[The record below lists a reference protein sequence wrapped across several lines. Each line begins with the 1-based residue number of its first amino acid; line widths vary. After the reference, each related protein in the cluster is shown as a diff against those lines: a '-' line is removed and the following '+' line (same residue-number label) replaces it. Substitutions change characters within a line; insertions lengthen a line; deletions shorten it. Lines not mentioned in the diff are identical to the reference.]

1 MALLPLCS
9 AVSQRFQQEPFLLPA
24 LFRLVVAA
32 QRRTAGESQSQ
43 ASQQSSG
50 SSSQNGGNSGNSGT
64 SGNSGN
70 SGNEGWVEQVGAM
83 AGCPILLS
91 NAESLDG
98 LDRKNR
104 ETVLLARVAASLWLR
119 AVVEVFADC
128 PQSVVRFKVSVLAGN
143 EAKIS
148 QRLAALR
155 DLEGNLAPLL
165 ALYGLPFVPAG
176 MEGAGKSGK
185 PGEAKPREKKS
196 GLRASPF
203 PPSVCVLLT

>member
-24 LFRLVVAA
+24 LFRLVAAA

-43 ASQQSSG
+43 ASEQSG
-50 SSSQNGGNSGNSGT
+50 ASQN

-104 ETVLLARVAASLWLR
+104 ETVLLSRVAASLWLR

-128 PQSVVRFKVSVLAGN
+128 PQSVVRFKVGVLAGN
-143 EAKIS
+143 ERRFRSVWRHCATWREIS
-148 QRLAALR
+148 RRFWRSTDSPSSPREWRAPETAGNRATQNRGKKRARRALR
-155 DLEGNLAPLL
+155 RSRRRCA
-165 ALYGLPFVPAG
+165 F
-176 MEGAGKSGK
+176 
-185 PGEAKPREKKS
+185 
-196 GLRASPF
+196 
-203 PPSVCVLLT
+203 C

>member
-50 SSSQNGGNSGNSGT
+50 SSSQNGGNSGNSG
-64 SGNSGN
+64 N

-104 ETVLLARVAASLWLR
+104 ETVLLARAAASLWLR

-185 PGEAKPREKKS
+185 SSDAKPREKKS

>member
-1 MALLPLCS
+1 M
-9 AVSQRFQQEPFLLPA
+9 
-24 LFRLVVAA
+24 
-32 QRRTAGESQSQ
+32 
-43 ASQQSSG
+43 
-50 SSSQNGGNSGNSGT
+50 
-64 SGNSGN
+64 
-70 SGNEGWVEQVGAM
+70 EQVGAM

-104 ETVLLARVAASLWLR
+104 ETVLLARAAASLWLR

-128 PQSVVRFKVSVLAGN
+128 PQSVVRFKVIVLAGN

-155 DLEGNLAPLL
+155 DLEGNLAPHL

-185 PGEAKPREKKS
+185 SSDAKPREKKS

>member
-50 SSSQNGGNSGNSGT
+50 SSSQNGGNSGNSG
-64 SGNSGN
+64 N

-83 AGCPILLS
+83 AGCPILLR

-104 ETVLLARVAASLWLR
+104 ETVLLARAAASLWLR

-185 PGEAKPREKKS
+185 PSDAKPREKKS

>member
-50 SSSQNGGNSGNSGT
+50 SSSQNGGNSGNSG
-64 SGNSGN
+64 NSG
-70 SGNEGWVEQVGAM
+70 
-83 AGCPILLS
+83 PILLS

-104 ETVLLARVAASLWLR
+104 ETVLLARAAASLWLR

-185 PGEAKPREKKS
+185 PSDAKPREKKS